1 MPTPVVW
8 SERPEP
14 NASGLKD
21 CTYSAGL
28 QALVHGGKVDY
39 ALGIYTVAE
48 REALERSDDQ
58 PNETGASLS
67 DLIVAVKRRYNVDW
81 VQSRVELLAQHHAR
95 VDLAFVIQ
103 GVNGNLPAGHLQR
116 RWDPDFTGPHCVTI
130 IPKSNGTHVLWLDP
144 EAPNKFAGDTVAW
157 TTVMKWIGNMPSQI
171 TVRMGAYAPPAP
183 KVYTQAEMDAV
194 NAKLTKALADLAVC
208 RTELGKANAAL
219 VACQAANVANGNA
232 GYNSGSSPR
241 RPPSAPCRGSRR
253 AS

>member
-81 VQSRVELLAQHHAR
+81 VKRRVELLAQHHAR

-103 GVNGNLPAGHLQR
+103 GVNGNLPASHPQR
-116 RWDPDFTGPHCVTI
+116 RWNPTYTGGHCVTI
-130 IPKSNGTHVLWLDP
+130 VPKGDGTHVLWLDP
-144 EAPNKFAGDTVAW
+144 LAPNKFAGDTVLW
-157 TTVMKWIGNMPSQI
+157 TTVMRWIGTMPSQI
-171 TVRMGAYAPPAP
+171 TVRKDAYAPPAP

-194 NAKLTKALADLAVC
+194 TAQLAACRTALAKVTADLAA
-208 RTELGKANAAL
+208 ANARIAAARTAL
-219 VACQAANVANGNA
+219 G
-232 GYNSGSSPR
+232 G
-241 RPPSAPCRGSRR
+241 
-253 AS
+253 